1 MIFRFYSPWLLLLII
16 PAIILFIIQWRRRP
30 PALVVSSVSHFTG
43 KEGSKTPKLGW
54 LRIPLILEFIA
65 ILLLIVALAR
75 PQKGRETITSIKNGI
90 DIAMCLDVSGSM
102 EYFDP
107 EESQSYKSIV
117 DKINEGKLKPRIEV
131 AKEEISR
138 FVEKRP
144 DDRMGL
150 IVFAS
155 QPYQLCPLTFDK
167 KLLQDRIEKA
177 QIKMLGVYYNS
188 GTGIAAPLATAIHRL
203 KDSQAKRRVIILF
216 TDGANNVDQKLTPEQ
231 AAELAA
237 EFNITIYTV
246 GIGSPSAVK
255 LTNVRNGLFRNST
268 RLRQAPYEFDEPLM
282 KSLADKTEGK
292 YFHVTSREGFTQVM
306 DEIDQLEKVEIKQP
320 KQMNYKDLFPMLL
333 YSGISLMGLAF
344 LLNKTVM
351 MRVP

>member
-1 MIFRFYSPWLLLLII
+1 MIFRFYSPWLLLLLI
-16 PAIILFIIQWRRRP
+16 PALILFIIQWRRRP
-30 PALVVSSVSHFTG
+30 PALVVSSVGHFTG
-43 KEGSKTPKLGW
+43 KEGSKSPKLGW
-54 LRIPLILEFIA
+54 LRLPLILEFIA
-65 ILLLIVALAR
+65 IILLITALAR
-75 PQKGRETITSIKNGI
+75 PQKGRETITSVKNGI

-107 EESQSYKSIV
+107 EESQSFKAV
-117 DKINEGKLKPRIEV
+117 FDKINEGKLKPRIDV

-144 DDRMGL
+144 DDRLGL

-167 KLLQDRIEKA
+167 KLLQKSIEKA
-177 QIKMLGVYYNS
+177 EIKMLGVYYNA

-203 KDSQAKRRVIILF
+203 KDSPAKRRVVILF

-255 LTNVRNGLFRNST
+255 LTRTFPGFRNTVS
-268 RLRQAPYEFDEPLM
+268 LKQAPYEFDEQLM
-282 KSLADKTEGK
+282 KNLAEKTNGK
-292 YFHVTSREGFTQVM
+292 YFHVKSREGFSQVM
-306 DEIDQLEKVEIKQP
+306 DEIDSLEKVEIKQP
-320 KQMNYKDLFPMLL
+320 KQMNFKDLFPALL
-333 YSGISLMGLAF
+333 YSGFCLLGLSF

>member
-30 PALVVSSVSHFTG
+30 PALVVSSVNHFTG
-43 KEGSKTPKLGW
+43 KQGSSAPKLGW
-54 LRIPLILEFIA
+54 LRLPLILEFIGI
-65 ILLLIVALAR
+65 ILLIFALAR
-75 PQKGRETITSIKNGI
+75 PQKGKETITSIKNGI

-107 EESQSYKSIV
+107 EESQSFKSIF
-117 DKINEGKLKPRIEV
+117 DKINDGKLKPRIDV

-138 FVEKRP
+138 FVDKRP
-144 DDRMGL
+144 DDRLGL

-167 KLLQDRIEKA
+167 TLLQSSIEKA
-177 QIKMLGVYYNS
+177 HIKMLGVYYNA

-203 KDSQAKRRVIILF
+203 KDSPAKRRVIILF
-216 TDGANNVDQKLTPEQ
+216 TDGANNVDQKLSPVQ

-237 EFNITIYTV
+237 EFDITIYTV

-255 LTNVRNGLFRNST
+255 LTDVRSGMFRNSVT
-268 RLRQAPYEFDEPLM
+268 LKQAPYEFDEKLM
-282 KSLADKTEGK
+282 KSLAETTKGK
-292 YFHVTSREGFTQVM
+292 YFHVKSREGFSEVM
-306 DEIDQLEKVEIKQP
+306 DEIDKLEKVEIKQP
-320 KQMNYKDLFPMLL
+320 KQMNFKDLFPMIL
-333 YSGISLMGLAF
+333 YSGISLIGLSF

>member
-16 PAIILFIIQWRRRP
+16 PAIILFIVQWRRRP
-30 PALVVSSVSHFTG
+30 PALVVSSVNHFTG
-43 KEGSKTPKLGW
+43 KEGSSRPKLGW
-54 LRIPLILEFIA
+54 LRLPLILEFIG
-65 ILLLIVALAR
+65 ILLLIFALAR
-75 PQKGRETITSIKNGI
+75 PQKGKETITSIKNGI

-107 EESQSYKSIV
+107 EESQSFKSIF
-117 DKINEGKLKPRIEV
+117 DKINAGKLKPRIEV

-138 FVEKRP
+138 FVDKRP
-144 DDRMGL
+144 DDRLGL

-155 QPYQLCPLTFDK
+155 EPYQLCPLTFDK
-167 KLLQDRIEKA
+167 KLLQSSIEKA

-203 KDSQAKRRVIILF
+203 KDSPAKRRVIILF
-216 TDGANNVDQKLTPEQ
+216 TDGANNVDQKLTPVQ

-255 LTNVRNGLFRNST
+255 VKTFRQNVSIK
-268 RLRQAPYEFDEPLM
+268 QAPYEFDEPLM
-282 KSLADKTEGK
+282 KTLAETTKGK
-292 YFHVTSREGFTQVM
+292 YFHVKSREGFAQVM
-306 DEIDQLEKVEIKQP
+306 DEIDKLEKVEIKQP
-320 KQMNYKDLFPMLL
+320 KQTNFKDLFPMIL
-333 YSGISLMGLAF
+333 YTGISLIGLSF

>member
-43 KEGSKTPKLGW
+43 KEGSSSPKLGW
-54 LRIPLILEFIA
+54 LRLPLLLEFIG

-75 PQKGRETITSIKNGI
+75 PQKGKETITSIKNGI

-107 EESQSYKSIV
+107 ENSQSFRSIF

-138 FVEKRP
+138 FVDKRP
-144 DDRMGL
+144 DDRLGL

-167 KLLQDRIEKA
+167 KLLQDSIQKA

-203 KDSQAKRRVIILF
+203 KDSPAKRRVIILF
-216 TDGANNVDQKLTPEQ
+216 TDGANNVDQKLTPVQ

-246 GIGSPSAVK
+246 GIGSPSAVRVK
-255 LTNVRNGLFRNST
+255 TFRNNVDIK
-268 RLRQAPYEFDEPLM
+268 QAPYEFDEALM
-282 KSLADKTEGK
+282 KSLAETTKGK
-292 YFHVTSREGFTQVM
+292 YFHVKSREGFSEVM
-306 DEIDQLEKVEIKQP
+306 DEIDKLEKVEIKQP
-320 KQMNYKDLFPMLL
+320 KQMNFKDLFPMLL
-333 YSGISLMGLAF
+333 YSGISLIGLSF